1 MSRQTLTR
9 FRFLLLLLPAFFAS
23 SLLIRAQSSDPF
35 NPYTSIAPSAE
46 TSEMVRFGGLEP
58 SLYSGAMSKKTP
70 TSKVYFPN
78 SKRIYQI
85 RNSGPQIIGKR

>member
-9 FRFLLLLLPAFFAS
+9 FSFLLLLLPAFFAS

-46 TSEMVRFGGLEP
+46 DAAWRKYQYVTPGSTVSSE
-58 SLYSGAMSKKTP
+58 
-70 TSKVYFPN
+70 
-78 SKRIYQI
+78 
-85 RNSGPQIIGKR
+85 